1 MEPPPSLPTPG
12 GCHSGPNRRRLA
24 AARAAGCACQVP
36 WAVGAAVKQVVG
48 LPCHEKLG
56 GVVTPRT
63 IAPAFLRGATSGGVV
78 AWDEAG
84 AQARSGLAAQ
94 TDHVDRLLMLIR
106 TPCSGPRAFRLMTA
120 ASASRAVR
128 RVRFASPCT

>member
-1 MEPPPSLPTPG
+1 M
-12 GCHSGPNRRRLA
+12 
-24 AARAAGCACQVP
+24 
-36 WAVGAAVKQVVG
+36 
-48 LPCHEKLG
+48 
-56 GVVTPRT
+56 VTPRT

-106 TPCSGPRAFRLMTA
+106 NSMQRTESLSTHDGGFYVSSGTPG
-120 ASASRAVR
+120 AVC
-128 RVRFASPCT
+128 VPVHVGV